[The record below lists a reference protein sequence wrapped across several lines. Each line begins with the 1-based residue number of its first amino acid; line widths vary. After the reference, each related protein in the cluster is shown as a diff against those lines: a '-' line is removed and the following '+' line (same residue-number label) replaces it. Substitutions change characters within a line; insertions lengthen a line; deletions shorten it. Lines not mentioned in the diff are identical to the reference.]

1 MDRTSTE
8 RVFASSFCTF
18 ILGSAIMAE
27 RMAETISEA
36 VTEIMAAERKRAVG
50 CKNAAVYKCA
60 GGMKMSYDY
69 GKIWVAGANGRVG
82 RMIRNMLDMRDVELF
97 ETDKEDLDIT
107 SAEEVT
113 LFGLRN
119 RPNTIINCAGLT
131 DTELCERNVEEAYK
145 VNALGAR
152 NLSAVARKL
161 DARIIQLSTDDVFSS
176 SEDRK
181 FHEFDTPK
189 PVTVYGKSKLA
200 GENFVKELAPKHLII
215 RSSWVYG
222 KGGANFVNMIIEKA
236 KKGEQIQVP
245 DDEFALPTSAA
256 ELSKVIIRLIQ
267 KEQEGI
273 YHAVCGGV
281 RCSRYELA
289 KEIVRL
295 LGKDESLLIP
305 AALRELDSKLQG
317 PDYTVLDNMMLRM
330 CEIEEPKDWK
340 EALADYIKDQE
351 R

>member
-1 MDRTSTE
+1 
-8 RVFASSFCTF
+8 
-18 ILGSAIMAE
+18 
-27 RMAETISEA
+27 
-36 VTEIMAAERKRAVG
+36 
-50 CKNAAVYKCA
+50 
-60 GGMKMSYDY
+60 MSYDY
-69 GKIWVAGANGRVG
+69 GKIWVTGASGRVG
-82 RMIRNMLDMRDVELF
+82 RMIRNMLDMREVELF

-107 SAEEVT
+107 SAEDVT

-131 DTELCERNVEEAYK
+131 DLKMCEQHVEEAYK

-222 KGGANFVNMIIEKA
+222 KGGANFVNMIIDKA
-236 KKGEQIQVP
+236 EKGE
-245 DDEFALPTSAA
+245 S
-256 ELSKVIIRLIQ
+256 
-267 KEQEGI
+267 
-273 YHAVCGGV
+273 
-281 RCSRYELA
+281 
-289 KEIVRL
+289 
-295 LGKDESLLIP
+295 
-305 AALRELDSKLQG
+305 
-317 PDYTVLDNMMLRM
+317 
-330 CEIEEPKDWK
+330 
-340 EALADYIKDQE
+340 
-351 R
+351 

>member
-1 MDRTSTE
+1 MVEQRGEKYRTSVCKLVLYFYFLFCYNVRENCGDYIGQKTE
-8 RVFASSFCTF
+8 RKC
-18 ILGSAIMAE
+18 
-27 RMAETISEA
+27 IS
-36 VTEIMAAERKRAVG
+36 VSKRNG
-50 CKNAAVYKCA
+50 A

-181 FHEFDTPK
+181 FHEFDTPR

-236 KKGEQIQVP
+236 KKGEQIKVP

-305 AALRELDSKLQG
+305 AALQELDPKLQG